1 MHKISR
7 KKKIEVSSH
16 LSFGDIACAGI
27 LGPSARQ
34 YLLHVPAG
42 NFLRDP
48 TIMLTA
54 MDNSIVAAAAVTRYY
69 LASGNVLN
77 KYCSQD
83 RTDSDFF
90 LAWHE

>member
-1 MHKISR
+1 MCWNLR
-7 KKKIEVSSH
+7 
-16 LSFGDIACAGI
+16 SF
-27 LGPSARQ
+27 SQ

-48 TIMLTA
+48 TIMVTA
-54 MDNSIVAAAAVTRYY
+54 MDNSIVAAAVTRYY

-77 KYCSQD
+77 KYCCSQD

-90 LAWHE
+90 

>member
-1 MHKISR
+1 MCWNLR
-7 KKKIEVSSH
+7 
-16 LSFGDIACAGI
+16 SF
-27 LGPSARQ
+27 SQ

-48 TIMLTA
+48 TIMVTA
-54 MDNSIVAAAAVTRYY
+54 MDNSIVAAAAAAAVTRYY

-90 LAWHE
+90 